1 VSLVGVGAYGADYSV
16 RVSARLRICAQKGR
30 LVIRVR
36 EQNTGFDDPPT
47 VVAENFRKFFKRQ
60 RRACQTYSMDWK
72 LGDSFFGIGV
82 YRLRFQAVD
91 RNGEISKSEFRQFET
106 GD

>member
-1 VSLVGVGAYGADYSV
+1 MTSCWPRRTGLIAAAALCLGLTASEASARPRIASANVSLVGVGEYGPDYSV
-16 RVSARLRICAQKGR
+16 RVNARLRICAQKGR

-60 RRACQTYSMDWK
+60 RSA
-72 LGDSFFGIGV
+72 
-82 YRLRFQAVD
+82 
-91 RNGEISKSEFRQFET
+91 
-106 GD
+106 